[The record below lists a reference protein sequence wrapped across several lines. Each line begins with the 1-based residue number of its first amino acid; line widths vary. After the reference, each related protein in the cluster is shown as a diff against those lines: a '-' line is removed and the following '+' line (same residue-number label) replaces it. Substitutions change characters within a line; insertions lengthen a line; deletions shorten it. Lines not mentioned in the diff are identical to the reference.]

1 LQYGRLEQFV
11 VAGFLVSLI
20 YWLVSFAQKEGE
32 RREFTPQ
39 MRSFLLAA
47 AGAART
53 TRVALSESDAT
64 KTRKRDDS

>member
-1 LQYGRLEQFV
+1 MR
-11 VAGFLVSLI
+11 
-20 YWLVSFAQKEGE
+20 VSFARTRIDGWLWL
-32 RREFTPQ
+32 
-39 MRSFLLAA
+39 SILLAA